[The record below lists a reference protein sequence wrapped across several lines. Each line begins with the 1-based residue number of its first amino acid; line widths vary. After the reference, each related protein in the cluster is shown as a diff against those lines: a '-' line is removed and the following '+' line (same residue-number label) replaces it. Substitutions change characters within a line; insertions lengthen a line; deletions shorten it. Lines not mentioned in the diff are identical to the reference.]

1 MPTLVLKD
9 VGIWIDGLSY
19 AGVSNSISLE
29 VSANVPENTV
39 FKGEWREKAEGGLK
53 SAAFSLD
60 GFFDETDAAQF
71 ASLGNERSVLA
82 VPNGMASGDVAWV
95 VPVAA
100 SGHALSGS
108 IGDLLAFAYA
118 AEGDGQ
124 TYRAQVMDIREN
136 VSVDVTTPRL
146 DIGPVSAARTLR
158 AWVHVTRIAGSL
170 DLDLR
175 SANSQTGATT
185 SRATRNGITTTGV
198 YELTFTG
205 TTTNRWWLLDLD
217 VSGAADFDIAAA
229 VAIF

>member
-1 MPTLVLKD
+1 MPTVILKD
-9 VGIWIDGLSY
+9 VGVWIDGLSY
-19 AGVSNSISLE
+19 AGVSNAISLE
-29 VSANVPENTV
+29 VSAKVPEKTV
-39 FKGEWREKAEGGLK
+39 FKGEWRTRAEGGLK
-53 SAAFSLD
+53 SSTFSLD
-60 GFFDETDAAQF
+60 GFFDDTDADQF

-82 VPNGMASGDVAWV
+82 VPDGELAGDVAWV

-124 TYRAQVMDIREN
+124 TYRAQVFDIREN

-185 SRATRNGITTTGV
+185 SRATRNGITTTGL

-217 VSGAADFDIAAA
+217 VSGVADFDIAAA